1 MLGSWIKNEKMVE
14 KEFNNICLPFLN
26 QSKRPLTIGTLR
38 ILISWII
45 LKEVASAAEV
55 LTMLSKIIEA
65 EGLVEQ
71 QCTAV

>member
-1 MLGSWIKNEKMVE
+1 MPAIPKPEK
-14 KEFNNICLPFLN
+14 KAFNNRNSANFNFLDYTEGGG
-26 QSKRPLTIGTLR
+26 R
-38 ILISWII
+38 
-45 LKEVASAAEV
+45 ASAAEV